1 MCLFCVLIEVCDSL
15 VMLGLSNFIRSVGY
29 YVGGNMVFL
38 DAGYFYHYEKTKK
51 FGISNCKY
59 RDRNLLLAEVRD
71 CTFNGTRNTV
81 VVCFTSLLSI
91 PNRHFIPSSLLFSI
105 TNTQFAPISGC
116 FQAHLPPNSHR
127 RLRLRSNN
135 GSGDIRDPVVAKRDL
150 AALGPLFDRADW
162 SVGLM
167 GGIRASLRLLP
178 CNP

>member
-81 VVCFTSLLSI
+81 VVCFTSLLSSLTAI
-91 PNRHFIPSSLLFSI
+91 SSPHPFS
-105 TNTQFAPISGC
+105 
-116 FQAHLPPNSHR
+116 FQSPTHNLPQ
-127 RLRLRSNN
+127 
-135 GSGDIRDPVVAKRDL
+135 L
-150 AALGPLFDRADW
+150 AAVFKHIYHPTATGDSA
-162 SVGLM
+162 
-167 GGIRASLRLLP
+167 
-178 CNP
+178 